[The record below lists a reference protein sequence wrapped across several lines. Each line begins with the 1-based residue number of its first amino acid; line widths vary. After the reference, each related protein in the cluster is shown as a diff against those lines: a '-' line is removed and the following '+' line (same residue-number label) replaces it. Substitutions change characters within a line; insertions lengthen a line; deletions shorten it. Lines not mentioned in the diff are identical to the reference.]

1 MSKGEVK
8 EQDPLN
14 IDNGRDLYA
23 WLLQFYPRKYGLGIK
38 HLLKILSKVDWD
50 TGCSCGWMHFYKENG
65 EYFVELKT
73 PKLIIDES
81 YLRVIQMKMN
91 QKG

>member
-1 MSKGEVK
+1 MSNDEINIGGGK
-8 EQDPLN
+8 E
-14 IDNGRDLYA
+14 LYA
-23 WLLQFYPRKYGLGIK
+23 WLTEFYPRKYGLGIK

-50 TGCSCGWMHFYKENG
+50 TDCSCGWMHFYKENG

-81 YLRVIQMKMN
+81 YLRTIQMN